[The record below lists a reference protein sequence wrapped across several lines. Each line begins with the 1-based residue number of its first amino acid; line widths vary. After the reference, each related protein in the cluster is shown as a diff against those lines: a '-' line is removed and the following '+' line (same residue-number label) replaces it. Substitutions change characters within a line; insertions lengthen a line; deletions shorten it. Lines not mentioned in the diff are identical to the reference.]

1 MKSLNE
7 SESAL
12 VAFVDDHPLFLS
24 GIQHWEA
31 DLEHPV
37 EFTCYASGLDLLLA
51 LDQGAIFDVIVTDLT
66 MREMNGMVLISAIRQ
81 RGIKT
86 PVIILTASEGGE
98 QKAHS
103 ELIGAFCYLHKT
115 SDPEVL
121 LSAIVQAQNAG
132 EISASKLH
140 RSSSREISGAEGGRQ
155 IVVPKLSPQQI
166 RILALIDRGMS
177 NHEIARELTISENTV
192 KSHAKVIFRELDVN
206 TRTAA
211 ASRGRA
217 LALI

>member
-1 MKSLNE
+1 MKSLKE
-7 SESAL
+7 AKTAL
-12 VAFVDDHPLFLS
+12 IAFVDDHPLFLS

-31 DLEHPV
+31 DLENPV
-37 EFTCYASGLDLLLA
+37 DFTCYTSGLDLLLA
-51 LDQGAIFDVIVTDLT
+51 LDQGVVFDVIVTDLT

-115 SDPEVL
+115 IDPKVL
-121 LSAIVQAQNAG
+121 LNAIVEAKNAG
-132 EISASKLH
+132 DISASKLQ
-140 RSSSREISGAEGGRQ
+140 RSSSREISGVEGASQ
-155 IVVPKLSPQQI
+155 IVVPRLSPRQI
-166 RILALIDRGMS
+166 RILGLIDRGMS
-177 NHEIARELTISENTV
+177 NQEIADALAISENTV
-192 KSHAKVIFRELDVN
+192 KSHAKVIFRELEVT

-211 ASRGRA
+211 ASRART